1 MNNKK
6 LMINFY
12 SLFFLKTIGQ
22 FRMIVVRRWVPQGKA
37 LGSSSRANLQSK
49 GASRFRH
56 QSENPITI
64 VVGFFALYYSFL
76 IIHY

>member
-22 FRMIVVRRWVPQGKA
+22 FRMIVVRRQVLNTTVFGHQAGRICKA
-37 LGSSSRANLQSK
+37 KARPASGTKAKILSRK
-49 GASRFRH
+49 W
-56 QSENPITI
+56 
-64 VVGFFALYYSFL
+64 
-76 IIHY
+76 